1 MLKPVKTRLFVF
13 IIIIAIVLR
22 EVFVW
27 NFSFSLASSVRN
39 RT

>member
-1 MLKPVKTRLFVF
+1 MLKLVKTMLFVF
-13 IIIIAIVLR
+13 NIITIVLR